1 MNELTREPLTRQD
14 AHVGNVR
21 HGVAT
26 GPWRV
31 EYVAAVDTTDLTA
44 ARKIVQG
51 SVVSLNA
58 YGKYVVGCEAGTG
71 INNPVPFISLKNSFD
86 PDVTTGKAGIGVT
99 YGGGTASTDLGTATL
114 SAMGGNITAIPTT
127 CGYELETTEFDATAT
142 YAFNDGLV
150 PGIEDQRAGTD
161 DRGKVKLATSGPGGA
176 EPYLGFVSIPPTKDY
191 FGNKRIAF
199 FANFSPAGIGVSAM
213 ASLADG
219 TYTKII
225 VDGGAVSFE

>member
-1 MNELTREPLTRQD
+1 MNQLTREPLTRQD

-31 EYVAAVDTTDLTA
+31 EYVAAVDTTDLAA

-58 YGKYVVGCEAGTG
+58 TGKYVVGCAAGSG
-71 INNPVPFISLKNSFD
+71 INNPVPFISLKNVFD
-86 PDVTTGKAGIGVT
+86 PDVTTGKSGISVT
-99 YGGGTASTDLGTATL
+99 YGGGTYSTDLGTATL

-127 CGYELETTEFDATAT
+127 CGYELETTEFDAAAT
-142 YAFNDGLV
+142 YAFNDGV
-150 PGIEDQRAGTD
+150 IPATGDAI
-161 DRGKVKLATSGPGGA
+161 GKITVATAGPGGA
-176 EPYLGFVSIPPTKDY
+176 DPYLGFVSIPPTKDY
-191 FGNKRIAF
+191 FGNDRVAF
-199 FANFSPAGIGVSAM
+199 FANFIPSGVGTAAM
-213 ASLADG
+213 ASLDDG

-225 VDGGAVSFE
+225 VSGGTVSFE